1 MKKKKASE
9 LWGQVANQY
18 LKNSCNYCQNQ
29 MKYSVYA
36 GEVKKFYFC
45 HNPKC
50 PSYALLQIAQE
61 DMPDDN

>member
-9 LWGQVANQY
+9 VFGNPNLNPNLYTCNQC
-18 LKNSCNYCQNQ
+18 SNQ

-45 HNPKC
+45 HNPEC
-50 PSYALLQIAQE
+50 PSFALLQIAQE
-61 DMPDDN
+61 DMPDED

>member
-9 LWGQVANQY
+9 VWGNLNIY
-18 LKNSCNYCQNQ
+18 TCNYCQNQ

-45 HNPKC
+45 TNPEC
-50 PSYALLQIAQE
+50 PSYGLLQIAQE
-61 DMPDDN
+61 DMPDEE